1 MIAHRA
7 MALLLLAT
15 LLVAIGLGS
24 GLAPLIVWGLS
35 VGGVLAYALTTKPP
49 YGATARIHVSRM
61 HPRIGDTVRVQVELD
76 VPSGIGPL
84 LLHVPLPDRLQ
95 LAEGSNLH
103 VFWKGPRRLRA
114 KLRFN
119 VRADA
124 RGPATIGGAH
134 VHALSPLR
142 LQTGETRR
150 LTDPMHLAVEP
161 RIRRVPRLRHMRGHG
176 ITLRPAGDSATKG
189 PRGSDF
195 EEVRAYHL
203 GDPLRNVNWKATAR
217 QSHDHMRLMV
227 NEFIPEG
234 RQSVWLFLDGGAHME
249 VGSTKENALDHAL
262 EGSLGVLAHFLE
274 RGYRV
279 GATIYHQKETRIYYP
294 DVGTRQLGRLTRALA
309 TLSAHN
315 GGEPLDR
322 AVLSSRGFLL
332 RERPL
337 VLLVTRPE
345 HDPAATRRGLSQIR
359 SITGH
364 GARAVPILLIAPTP
378 VAHTLA
384 SGHHPITAAVL
395 QTAARWA
402 YQDIRRRG
410 VRVIDWDPARTPL
423 ERLIVREVVAK

>member
-7 MALLLLAT
+7 MVILLLAT
-15 LLVAIGLGS
+15 LLVAFGLGL

-49 YGATARIHVSRM
+49 HGATGRLHVDRN
-61 HPRIGDTVRVQVELD
+61 HLRIGDTVRVQVELD
-76 VPSGIGPL
+76 VRSGVGPIL
-84 LLHVPLPDRLQ
+84 VHIPLPERLQ
-95 LAEGSNLH
+95 LAKGSNLH
-103 VFWKGPRRLRA
+103 LLWKGPRPLRARLRFD
-114 KLRFN
+114 L
-119 VRADA
+119 RADT
-124 RGPATIGGAH
+124 RGPATLGG
-134 VHALSPLR
+134 VQMHALSPLR
-142 LQTGETRR
+142 LKTGETRK
-150 LTDPMHLAVEP
+150 LSEDVQVAVEP
-161 RIRRVPRLRHMRGHG
+161 RVRRVPRLRHMRGHG
-176 ITLRPAGDSATKG
+176 ITLKPAGDSAMLG
-189 PRGSDF
+189 ARGNDF
-195 EEVRAYHL
+195 EEVRPYHI
-203 GDPLRNVNWKATAR
+203 GDPLRSVNWKATAR

-227 NEFIPEG
+227 NEFVPEG

-249 VGSTKENALDHAL
+249 VGSTRENALDHAL
-262 EGSLGVLAHFLE
+262 EGSLGVLSHFLD

-309 TLSAHN
+309 TLTAHP
-315 GGEPLDR
+315 GGDPLDR
-322 AVLSSRGFLL
+322 AVLASRGFLL

-364 GARAVPILLIAPTP
+364 GARSVPILLIAPTP

-395 QTAARWA
+395 QTAARAA